1 MSKIF
6 HPFGAVDTVALT
18 AGGTQAITINN
29 QLTMI
34 DGETVK
40 QTTARTLNLTI
51 GVGVRAGAIIHLAV
65 ECNDATAGNRNVIF
79 GTGFVCETLQ
89 PVNVKEL
96 RISFM
101 YNGTAFIPMGG
112 KYEEA

>member
-29 QLTMI
+29 QLTLI

-51 GVGVRAGAIIHLAV
+51 GARVRAGAIIHLAV
-65 ECNDATAGNRNVIF
+65 ECNDSTAGNRDVIF
-79 GTGFVCETLQ
+79 GTNITCDTIRPADQ
-89 PVNVKEL
+89 KEL
-96 RISFM
+96 RISFI